1 MLVRE
6 PDTEL
11 ISRLTLLQRDYA
23 ASQLRAVPCPAA

>member
-11 ISRLTLLQRDYA
+11 VSRLTLLQRDFA
-23 ASQLRAVPCPAA
+23 GSQLRAVPCPSA